1 MVGLFDYPET
11 KGHPPFTMALQVDFA
26 DGSGGGQEF
35 RFVGDEGIMTISGRG
50 VSVSR
55 MSPQTEPG
63 YTISTFSEA
72 QQKAFLEEYRKK
84 YPEPEEAELRESMET
99 VYGPPR
105 GYSDRLDH
113 FRNFFAAMRSGG
125 RVTED
130 ATFGCRAAAPALLCN
145 MSYREKR
152 PFDWDPEAMRLA

>member
-1 MVGLFDYPET
+1 
-11 KGHPPFTMALQVDFA
+11 VDFA

-35 RFVGDEGIMTISGRG
+35 RFVGDEGIMTIGGEG
-50 VSVSR
+50 VSVARRSAP
-55 MSPQTEPG
+55 SEPG

-72 QQKAFLEEYRKK
+72 QQEAFLEEYRKK
-84 YPEPEEAELRESMET
+84 YPEPEEAELRESTET

-130 ATFGCRAAAPALLCN
+130 ATFGYRAAAPALLCN
-145 MSYREKR
+145 MSYRQER
-152 PFDWDPEAMRLA
+152 VFDWDPEALRLA